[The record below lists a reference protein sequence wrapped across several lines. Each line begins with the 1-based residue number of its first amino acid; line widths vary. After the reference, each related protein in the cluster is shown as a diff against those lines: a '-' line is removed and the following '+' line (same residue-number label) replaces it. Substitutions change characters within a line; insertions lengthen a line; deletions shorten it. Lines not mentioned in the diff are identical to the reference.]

1 MTKKA
6 ALFIADGSEEVEA
19 ITPVDLLRRAKIDV
33 DVVSIMPDLTIE
45 ASRGVKITAD
55 KLLSDINFDDYDML
69 ILPGGIKGTNNL
81 KECEPLKEQLVRFKN
96 EGKGIAAICAAPTV
110 FGELGLLAGNN
121 ATCNPGFWN
130 ELNMCGALVDDH
142 SKVVQC
148 GNIITSQAMG
158 TSVDFGLAIV
168 SYLAGQEEADKLK
181 ANIRF

>member
-1 MTKKA
+1 MAKTA

-33 DVVSIMPDLTIE
+33 DVVSIMDGKMIT
-45 ASRGVKITAD
+45 ASRGVKIEAD
-55 KLLSDINFDDYDML
+55 MTLADINFDDYDML
-69 ILPGGIKGTNNL
+69 ILPGGVKGTNNL
-81 KECEPLKEQLVRFKN
+81 NDCTVLKDNIRKFNE

-110 FGELGLLAGNN
+110 FAGMGILEGRK
-121 ATCNPGFWN
+121 ATCNPGFWDKLK
-130 ELNMCGALVDDH
+130 EGGALLDED
-142 SKVVQC
+142 SKVVTC

-168 SYLAGQEEADKLK
+168 AYLAGEEEAAKLK